1 MPLFSSRIR
10 SSGPLLA
17 VTTLFLMAGLLAG
30 TWFSR
35 IPAVTG
41 NLDLDV
47 GQIGLLLLF
56 FSLGAL
62 VVFQMIGR
70 VIGRF
75 GSHRVAHV
83 AGFGFAGAIALVA
96 LAPNAASFALALF
109 LSGFSFGGLNVAL
122 NAQGVAVERLLG
134 RPIMNMLHG
143 WFTTG
148 MLVGS
153 LIGGGA
159 VAVGL
164 DPVPH
169 FAGMAVVAVAIAG
182 VAGPRLQPDAAAP
195 SRESAHRRTRLL
207 PRTLWPLAILA
218 FCASV
223 TEGAMY
229 DWCALYIHEQ
239 LGASEGTGAVAFAIF
254 SLAVLA
260 GRFGG
265 DRAVVRLGSV
275 GVVRAGSALAGA
287 GVAAGLAAG
296 TVPTGMIGFAALG
309 LGVSVLTPLFYSI
322 AGARTDVPSAQGVAA
337 VATCGMLGL
346 LAGPPLLGNLA
357 DATSLRL
364 ALAVVALPCALMFG
378 MAVHAR
384 SASGD
389 PETAAVAE
397 GATA

>member
-1 MPLFSSRIR
+1 MSINSSRFR

-17 VTTLFLMAGLLAG
+17 VTTLFLMIGLLAG

-35 IPAVTG
+35 IPAVTS

-62 VVFQMIGR
+62 VVFQVIGR
-70 VIGRF
+70 VIARY

-83 AGFGFAGAIALVA
+83 AGFGFAAAIALVA
-96 LAPNAASFALALF
+96 LAPTAASFALALF
-109 LSGFSFGGLNVAL
+109 LAGLAFGGLNVAL
-122 NAQGVAVERLLG
+122 NAQGVTIERHLG
-134 RPIMNMLHG
+134 RPVMNMLHG

-148 MLVGS
+148 MMVGS
-153 LIGGGA
+153 LLGGGA
-159 VAVGL
+159 VAIGL
-164 DPVPH
+164 GPVPH
-169 FAGMAVVAVAIAG
+169 FAGMTGVALAIVV
-182 VAGPRLQPDAAAP
+182 VAGPRLLPDAPAAP
-195 SRESAHRRTRLL
+195 AESARRQSRLL

-229 DWCALYIHEQ
+229 DWSALYIHED
-239 LGASEGTGAVAFAIF
+239 LGASEGTGAIAFAVF
-254 SLAVLA
+254 SLAVLI

-275 GVVRAGSALAGA
+275 GVVRMGSALAGA
-287 GVAAGLAAG
+287 GVLAGLAVG
-296 TVPTGMIGFAALG
+296 TVPAGMVGFAALG

-322 AGARTDVPSAQGVAA
+322 AGSRPDVPSAQGVAA

-357 DATSLRL
+357 DVTSLRF
-364 ALAVVALPCALMFG
+364 ALAVVAVPCTVMFV

-384 SASGD
+384 SAFREAD
-389 PETAAVAE
+389 MAAVAE
-397 GATA
+397 GAIA

>member
-1 MPLFSSRIR
+1 MPLSPSRV
-10 SSGPLLA
+10 SPPSPLLA
-17 VTTLFLMAGLLAG
+17 VISLFIMIGLLAG

-41 NLDLDV
+41 KLDLDV

-62 VVFQMIGR
+62 VVFQVVGL
-70 VIGRF
+70 VIARL

-83 AGFGFAGAIALVA
+83 AGFGFVGAIALVA
-96 LAPNAASFALALF
+96 LAPNAASFALALL
-109 LSGFSFGGLNVAL
+109 LSGFAFGGLNVAL
-122 NAQGVAVERLLG
+122 NAQGVTIERHLG

-148 MLVGS
+148 MMVGS
-153 LIGGGA
+153 LLGGGA

-169 FAGMAVVAVAIAG
+169 FAGMAVAAVAIVG
-182 VAGPRLQPDAAAP
+182 VAGPRLLPDAPAP
-195 SRESAHRRTRLL
+195 SRESTRRRSRLL
-207 PRTLWPLAILA
+207 PRTLWPLATLA

-223 TEGAMY
+223 TEGAMC
-229 DWCALYIHEQ
+229 DWSALYIHDE
-239 LGASEGTGAVAFAIF
+239 LGASEGTGAIAFAIF
-254 SLAVLA
+254 SLAVLI

-296 TVPTGMIGFAALG
+296 TVPAGMIGFAALG

-322 AGARTDVPSAQGVAA
+322 AGSRPDVPSAQGVAA

-357 DATSLRL
+357 DVTSLRM
-364 ALAVVALPCALMFG
+364 ALAVVAVPCAVMFG

-384 SASGD
+384 SASRD

-397 GATA
+397 GAAA